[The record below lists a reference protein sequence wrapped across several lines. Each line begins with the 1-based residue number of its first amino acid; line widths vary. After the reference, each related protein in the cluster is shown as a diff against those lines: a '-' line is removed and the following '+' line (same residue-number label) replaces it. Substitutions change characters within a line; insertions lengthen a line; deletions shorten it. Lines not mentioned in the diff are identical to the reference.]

1 MFQIWRYRT
10 SWQEISTPLH
20 HDSRFF
26 WHFLGVMVSGVTKYG
41 QDLDWH
47 QWVQLDMR
55 ELLTY
60 AVWCHYSR
68 RMTSSWQH
76 DNSGGHFLD
85 QCSVSS
91 PGLYSGYSHIMY
103 AVLLL
108 PRYPSSVSVWG
119 QHLQFTQ
126 DWTPG
131 PLELPRSQSA
141 ASPYP
146 FHYRHNNNM
155 HWAQAK
161 MILFGLSLSLSCPEW
176 LMRQNESLTLHL
188 GLILGLTGAGR
199 KCQNVDTRLGIDVNF
214 LPRIPTHVFRHVV
227 GGGAWPGW
235 SPCCHACAGAKLPLQ
250 QTF

>member
-1 MFQIWRYRT
+1 M
-10 SWQEISTPLH
+10 
-20 HDSRFF
+20 
-26 WHFLGVMVSGVTKYG
+26 
-41 QDLDWH
+41 
-47 QWVQLDMR
+47 
-55 ELLTY
+55 
-60 AVWCHYSR
+60 
-68 RMTSSWQH
+68 
-76 DNSGGHFLD
+76 
-85 QCSVSS
+85 QCSCS
-91 PGLYSGYSHIMY
+91 PDIPALCQWEGNIYN
-103 AVLLL
+103 LL
-108 PRYPSSVSVWG
+108 RTEHSR
-119 QHLQFTQ
+119 
-126 DWTPG
+126 

-214 LPRIPTHVFRHVV
+214 LPRIPTHVFRYVV
-227 GGGAWPGW
+227 GGGTWAGW

-250 QTF
+250 LSKE

>member
-108 PRYPSSVSVWG
+108 PRYPSSVRAT
-119 QHLQFTQ
+119 FTIY
-126 DWTPG
+126 
-131 PLELPRSQSA
+131 S
-141 ASPYP
+141 
-146 FHYRHNNNM
+146 
-155 HWAQAK
+155 
-161 MILFGLSLSLSCPEW
+161 GLNTRDLLSCPGASQQ
-176 LMRQNESLTLHL
+176 RLHIHSITATTITCTEL
-188 GLILGLTGAGR
+188 
-199 KCQNVDTRLGIDVNF
+199 KPKWSF
-214 LPRIPTHVFRHVV
+214 L
-227 GGGAWPGW
+227 
-235 SPCCHACAGAKLPLQ
+235 ACPYRYPARSGSCVKMNHWHS
-250 QTF
+250 T